1 MWLRPHTVTNK
12 FEMIAKELSV
22 YQDTYKFVKM
32 VTVAQKGYSKQF
44 KYTIGAKT
52 VDTAL
57 QLFEYIQ
64 LANMFRENRR
74 THLNGFI
81 VKFETVKTLLRLAD
95 DFHLISLNQRAEMFP
110 VMEKIGRQITA
121 WKNSTERKNP

>member
-1 MWLRPHTVTNK
+1 
-12 FEMIAKELSV
+12 MIAKELSV
-22 YQDTYKFVKM
+22 YQDTYKSVKM

-44 KYTIGAKT
+44 KYSLGSKT

-121 WKNSTERKNP
+121 WKNS